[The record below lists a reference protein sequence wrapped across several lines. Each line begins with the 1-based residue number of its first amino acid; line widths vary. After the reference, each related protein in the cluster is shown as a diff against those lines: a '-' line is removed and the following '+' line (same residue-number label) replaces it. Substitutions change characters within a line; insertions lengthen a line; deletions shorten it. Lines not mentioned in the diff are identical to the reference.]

1 MHGNTDDTDDG
12 RPSRDPARIEPPS
25 APLGGAGGPEEPGPA
40 IPSETELSPE
50 APGARKLN
58 LVGSS
63 QLTRAVAE
71 AVRRGLA
78 KQFVFTEEQLETA
91 VRSIG
96 REMMRRLKANSKSV
110 RGLPK
115 DAFLR
120 EVRADRNRIEAAR
133 EAARRELESM
143 LVKLKNVHDQVNARE
158 AELVAESQATSRIQ
172 NEELSQKITEIFE
185 SLKQGADTEEIR
197 EQITAVAI
205 DSLQEERDRS
215 IEAQMSE
222 HREEVEQFERRIAK
236 LTESLEITEDELKR
250 IATAKNIEVGV
261 GSIYRTVQG
270 LSADDD
276 DFETKKELM
285 SSIFAANFEL
295 QKGPAGD

>member
-115 DAFLR
+115 DVRHVRTDVRRRAIEEVVLCSPHVPTDPDITVRRDPSDPFRWRVEARVLHARYQMAFEGQLLER
-120 EVRADRNRIEAAR
+120 VEEAL
-133 EAARRELESM
+133 AA
-143 LVKLKNVHDQVNARE
+143 
-158 AELVAESQATSRIQ
+158 
-172 NEELSQKITEIFE
+172 
-185 SLKQGADTEEIR
+185 GADDPDAPI
-197 EQITAVAI
+197 
-205 DSLQEERDRS
+205 
-215 IEAQMSE
+215 
-222 HREEVEQFERRIAK
+222 
-236 LTESLEITEDELKR
+236 
-250 IATAKNIEVGV
+250 G
-261 GSIYRTVQG
+261 
-270 LSADDD
+270 
-276 DFETKKELM
+276 
-285 SSIFAANFEL
+285 
-295 QKGPAGD
+295 